1 MGIMGGSMARG
12 RAVGEGAIASQ
23 VFSPVAPV
31 LLAPA
36 RARDRHPSGVIF
48 NNDDTS
54 TGTTDQGN
62 AITDYLTTQ
71 VAAQTA
77 AWVLPLLFRGLPLR
91 LRLGPGA
98 ADRHIGLERA
108 FQIQFLRGFP

>member
-12 RAVGEGAIASQ
+12 RAVGEGAYLPSR
-23 VFSPVAPV
+23 PPPPPV
-31 LLAPA
+31 LLAPP